1 MIPALLIGRGGSTGL
16 PGKNTMKLVGRPLME
31 YPILAAQHSRCIDKI
46 YLSTDSADI
55 ADVGK
60 RLGAEII
67 ERPPYL
73 ATKEAKSEDA
83 FVHGFETIKA
93 RYGKPVDAI
102 ALLFCNGATITPGF
116 IDQGYDALCAD
127 PTLDSAVS
135 VSVFNMWSPA
145 RARKLDKNGYLV
157 PAIDPALIDGISCDR
172 DTQGDVYYADCS
184 MFVVRPRC
192 MDLSYGL
199 DPFKWIGRK
208 VLPLKQWGG
217 LDIDYDWQV
226 PIVEFWL
233 RKHGFT
239 ETTTPY
245 GSGATGK

>member
-31 YPILAAQHSRCIDKI
+31 YPVLAAKNARCVDKV
-46 YLSTDSADI
+46 YLSTDSKEI
-55 ADVGK
+55 ADTGR
-60 RLGAEII
+60 RLGTEII
-67 ERPPYL
+67 DRPARL

-83 FVHGFETIKA
+83 FVHGFESIRE
-93 RYGKPVDAI
+93 RYGKPIEAI
-102 ALLFCNGATITPGF
+102 VLLFCNGATITPGF
-116 IDQGYDALCAD
+116 IDKGYQALQAD

-145 RARKLDKNGYLV
+145 RARKLDKDGYLV
-157 PAIDPALIDGISCDR
+157 PAIDPKLIEGISCDR

-192 MDLSYGL
+192 MDLSYGE
-199 DPFKWIGRK
+199 DPFRWIGRK

-226 PIVEFWL
+226 PMVEFWL

-239 ETTTPY
+239 ETSTPY
-245 GSGATGK
+245 AGAGAK